1 MMSLNSKNY
10 YNPFAESF
18 LGARME
24 GPTPTS
30 NDTNIILEDFD
41 LYFQPVPNPSV
52 AGTFSAIMVII
63 LIIGLYLHL
72 KCFLMVRKEDSI
84 LKDVS
89 TAYFIAQMIGVPTAI
104 MTICVTNFVHNF
116 PPTVS
121 KLICPIIWFVFYFSW
136 NIVSFHSFVTATM
149 RYVFI
154 VHAKKVNSY
163 GKQKIKKIFYI
174 TSILIPLL
182 LTIWKGMDGSE
193 LDAMSY
199 INKCYGKH
207 HNVFLVEIST
217 AKVFTKSFCKIT
229 NFAELVGLNK
239 LAALAKQLFCIAS
252 TTTMLIMGSNISE
265 GFIYFKLFR
274 YMNR

>member
-1 MMSLNSKNY
+1 MPLNSNNY
-10 YNPFAESF
+10 YNPFTESF
-18 LGARME
+18 LRARME
-24 GPTPTS
+24 GSTS
-30 NDTNIILEDFD
+30 TTNDTNIILEDVD
-41 LYFQPVPNPSV
+41 LYFQPVPNPFV

-89 TAYFIAQMIGVPTAI
+89 TAYFVAQMIGVPTAI
-104 MTICVTNFVHNF
+104 ITICVTNFIHNF
-116 PPTVS
+116 PQTAS
-121 KLICPIIWFVFYFSW
+121 RLSCPLIWFTFYFSW
-136 NIVSFHSFVTATM
+136 NIVSFHSFISATM

-163 GKQKIKKIFYI
+163 GKQKIKKIFDI
-174 TSILIPLL
+174 TSILIPFL

-217 AKVFTKSFCKIT
+217 AKVFTKSFCEIA
-229 NFAELVGLNK
+229 NFAGLVGIDK
-239 LAALAKQLFCIAS
+239 LTALAKQLFCIAS

-274 YMNR
+274 NMNR